1 VPGSDEEVRARVGDY
16 FAEVLL
22 LSQGTQA
29 TKART
34 ELGWEPSRPS
44 LVDEFREGSYRS

>member
-1 VPGSDEEVRARVGDY
+1 
-16 FAEVLL
+16 
-22 LSQGTQA
+22 LSQGTVA

-34 ELGWEPSRPS
+34 ELGWNPSRPS

>member
-1 VPGSDEEVRARVGDY
+1 LGDY

-22 LSQGTQA
+22 LSQGTAA

-34 ELGWEPSRPS
+34 ELGWNPSRPT
-44 LVDEFREGSYRS
+44 LPDEFREGSYRS